1 MIHLKKILMHFNRC
15 IPYRWR
21 KENAD
26 QIGKT
31 EEMIEVLMISSPKR
45 DDLVF
50 PKVLD
55 IVCTNNFHQHANFN
69 TEKVTVSNL

>member
-1 MIHLKKILMHFNRC
+1 MYFNRC

-21 KENAD
+21 KVNAD

-55 IVCTNNFHQHANFN
+55 ISSAPITFISMRTLILKIYNC
-69 TEKVTVSNL
+69 

>member
-1 MIHLKKILMHFNRC
+1 MLTLMRVADLKFLMYSISNRC

-26 QIGKT
+26 QNGET
-31 EEMIEVLMISSPKR
+31 EEIVEVLMVSSPKR

-50 PKVLD
+50 PKVL
-55 IVCTNNFHQHANFN
+55 
-69 TEKVTVSNL
+69 